1 MRKQPTPG
9 SSGYDHAD
17 AFADTQPDTF
27 FRREMIAHAVDP
39 TGKAQA
45 LSPQRRDRTL
55 VGGRD
60 LVLARDGDAEVADEA
75 VLERVSPAVDGER
88 LTALPGLVDDGG
100 LRDIDDLLNDVE
112 FAEPVRAGFVGE
124 GVDVGGVLEADV
136 LNVAEP
142 IINETDAA
150 LVERGG
156 DTSAAVVAN
165 NDDVLD
171 AEDID
176 AELEA
181 GEAVQVGVD
190 DDVGDVAMDEKF
202 AGTEVDDGVGG
213 NAGVGAADPEILR
226 RLLLG
231 ESSKKGGIV
240 GVDLG
245 GPAAVVGDEMLKVRH
260 AALLRGTDTDV
271 ERRGLGHGG
280 RELTQMK

>member
-1 MRKQPTPG
+1 
-9 SSGYDHAD
+9 
-17 AFADTQPDTF
+17 
-27 FRREMIAHAVDP
+27 MIAHAVDP

-112 FAEPVRAGFVGE
+112 FAESVRAGFVGE

-245 GPAAVVGDEMLKVRH
+245 GPAAVVGDEML
-260 AALLRGTDTDV
+260 
-271 ERRGLGHGG
+271 
-280 RELTQMK
+280 